1 MDETMLNES
10 KEHISSGFDKYL
22 SAAGVNTMVSYH
34 QPLYNHNFQL
44 ACKYTKERMD
54 QQFGPSWHIVMGE
67 GFSFDVTRQAG
78 NTLYLYYGGKVAVLL
93 FKC

>member
-1 MDETMLNES
+1 MD
-10 KEHISSGFDKYL
+10 K
-22 SAAGVNTMVSYH
+22 
-34 QPLYNHNFQL
+34 
-44 ACKYTKERMD
+44 
-54 QQFGPSWHIVMGE
+54 QFGPSWHIVMGE